1 MEARLNRMIQVGA
14 FTAGIAVTLGAMGAH
29 LLKNHLSTADLDIFK
44 IGVQY
49 QFYHAIA
56 ILITAA
62 IYAQHDRKG
71 LKWTYRFFLLGMFIF
86 SGSLYFL
93 SISELTFGTR
103 MTWLGAITPIGGLFL
118 IVGWISFFLSFFRK
132 NKDE

>member
-14 FTAGIAVTLGAMGAH
+14 FLAGIAVMFGALGAH
-29 LLKNHLSTADLDIFK
+29 LLQNLVTEVDLDIWK

-62 IYAQHDRKG
+62 VYAQHDRKG
-71 LKWTYRFFLLGMFIF
+71 LKWTYRFFLLGIFIF
-86 SGSLYFL
+86 SGSLYTLAL
-93 SISELTFGTR
+93 SDTLIGSR
-103 MTWLGAITPIGGLFL
+103 QAWLGAITPIGGIFF
-118 IVGWISFFLSFFRK
+118 IVGWVSFFLSFFRK
-132 NKDE
+132 K

>member
-14 FTAGIAVTLGAMGAH
+14 FLAGIAVMFGALGAH
-29 LLKNHLSTADLDIFK
+29 LLQNYLSVTDLEIWK

-56 ILITAA
+56 ILVTAA

-71 LKWTYRFFLLGMFIF
+71 LKWTYRFFLLGIFIF
-86 SGSLYFL
+86 SGSLYTL
-93 SISELTFGTR
+93 SLSHTLIGTR
-103 MTWLGAITPIGGLFL
+103 HSWLGAITPIGGIFF

-132 NKDE
+132 K

>member
-29 LLKNHLSTADLDIFK
+29 FLQSHLTEVDLGIYE
-44 IGVQY
+44 IGVRY

-71 LKWTYRFFLLGMFIF
+71 LKWTYRFFLVGMFFF
-86 SGSLYFL
+86 SGSLYTL
-93 SISELTFGTR
+93 SVSEWLIGTR
-103 MTWLGAITPIGGLFL
+103 LTWLGAITPIGGMFF

-132 NKDE
+132 NT

>member
-14 FTAGIAVTLGAMGAH
+14 FLAGIAVMFGALGAH
-29 LLKNHLSTADLDIFK
+29 LLQGYLTTVDLDIWK

-56 ILITAA
+56 ILVTAA

-71 LKWTYRFFLLGMFIF
+71 LKWTYRFFLAGIF
-86 SGSLYFL
+86 FFSVSLYILAL
-93 SISELTFGTR
+93 SDSLIGTR
-103 MTWLGAITPIGGLFL
+103 LSWMGAITPIGGIFF

-132 NKDE
+132 K

>member
-29 LLKNHLSTADLDIFK
+29 LLKDHLSIADLDIFK

-86 SGSLYFL
+86 SGSLYAL
-93 SISELTFGTR
+93 SISEITTGTR
-103 MTWLGAITPIGGLFL
+103 MTWLGAITPIGGIFL

-132 NKDE
+132 AND

>member
-14 FTAGIAVTLGAMGAH
+14 FLAGIAVMFGALGAH
-29 LLKNHLSTADLDIFK
+29 LLQNYLTVVDLDIWK

-56 ILITAA
+56 ILVTAA
-62 IYAQHDRKG
+62 VYAQHDRKG
-71 LKWTYRFFLLGMFIF
+71 LKWTYRFFLAGIFFF
-86 SGSLYFL
+86 SGSLYTLAL
-93 SISELTFGTR
+93 SDVLIGTR
-103 MTWLGAITPIGGLFL
+103 LSWMGAITPVGGVFF

-132 NKDE
+132 K